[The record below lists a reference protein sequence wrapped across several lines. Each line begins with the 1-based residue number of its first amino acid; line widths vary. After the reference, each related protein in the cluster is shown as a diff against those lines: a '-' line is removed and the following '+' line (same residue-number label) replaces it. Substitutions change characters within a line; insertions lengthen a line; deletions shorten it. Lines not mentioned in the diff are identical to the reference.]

1 MKRRSFVGKTLIGG
15 FAALV
20 APKVLS
26 ANENKSFSK
35 IHTPPKGPVSICTW
49 SFTAANAAAAK
60 ALESG
65 SDALTAA
72 IKVAEVEELNAQ
84 NTTVGLGGAP
94 DREGTVTLDASVMDH
109 MGNCGSV
116 VAVENIVH
124 VAALARDVMEKTPH
138 VMLAGKGAE
147 SYAKTL
153 GYKHTDLLTTESKK
167 EWEEWAKES
176 QYKPIINIENHD
188 TIGTRKTQRHC
199 SVG

>member
-65 SDALTAA
+65 SDD
-72 IKVAEVEELNAQ
+72 Q
-84 NTTVGLGGAP
+84 GLAYDP
-94 DREGTVTLDASVMDH
+94 EWFAKCIDQKKRNDIVKWDDEGNLIS
-109 MGNCGSV
+109 
-116 VAVENIVH
+116 
-124 VAALARDVMEKTPH
+124 
-138 VMLAGKGAE
+138 
-147 SYAKTL
+147 
-153 GYKHTDLLTTESKK
+153 
-167 EWEEWAKES
+167 
-176 QYKPIINIENHD
+176 
-188 TIGTRKTQRHC
+188 
-199 SVG
+199 

>member
-35 IHTPPKGPVSICTW
+35 IHTPPKGPVLICTW

-72 IKVAEVEELNAQ
+72 IKAAEVEELNAQ
-84 NTTVGLGGAP
+84 NTTVGLWWSS
-94 DREGTVTLDASVMDH
+94 RSRRNRYTR
-109 MGNCGSV
+109 CFCYGSY
-116 VAVENIVH
+116 
-124 VAALARDVMEKTPH
+124 
-138 VMLAGKGAE
+138 GK
-147 SYAKTL
+147 L
-153 GYKHTDLLTTESKK
+153 
-167 EWEEWAKES
+167 WF
-176 QYKPIINIENHD
+176 
-188 TIGTRKTQRHC
+188 C
-199 SVG
+199 SCC

>member
-72 IKVAEVEELNAQ
+72 IKAYDPEWVAKCIDQEKRNNIAQ
-84 NTTVGLGGAP
+84 WDN
-94 DREGTVTLDASVMDH
+94 EGNLIS
-109 MGNCGSV
+109 
-116 VAVENIVH
+116 
-124 VAALARDVMEKTPH
+124 
-138 VMLAGKGAE
+138 
-147 SYAKTL
+147 
-153 GYKHTDLLTTESKK
+153 
-167 EWEEWAKES
+167 
-176 QYKPIINIENHD
+176 
-188 TIGTRKTQRHC
+188 
-199 SVG
+199 

>member
-94 DREGTVTLDASVMDH
+94 DRDAVF
-109 MGNCGSV
+109 
-116 VAVENIVH
+116 
-124 VAALARDVMEKTPH
+124 
-138 VMLAGKGAE
+138 LAGAFCFSQKSAPFHEKGFCCYICIVKRPFLE
-147 SYAKTL
+147 
-153 GYKHTDLLTTESKK
+153 
-167 EWEEWAKES
+167 
-176 QYKPIINIENHD
+176 
-188 TIGTRKTQRHC
+188 
-199 SVG
+199 